1 MIVDFSIEDDSIF
14 PVILKNGL
22 ISEFKIDDFQTGS
35 AKGKQIRGENTLLIG
50 TPVEESCHHVPSP
63 LL

>member
-1 MIVDFSIEDDSIF
+1 MIIDFSIEDYSAF

-22 ISEFKIDDFQTGS
+22 ISEFKIYDFQTGS
-35 AKGKQIRGENTLLIG
+35 AKGKQIRGENALLIR

-63 LL
+63 FL